1 MEINKKKTV
10 KLNNGIEFGLDK
22 KIIIAGPCS
31 IESREHILIE
41 AENLKNLG
49 VDILRGGAFK
59 PRTNPR
65 DFQGLGFEGLEF
77 LKEAGDKYDLP
88 VISEVTSE
96 EYIDDMYDF
105 VDIYQVGA
113 RNMYNYELLK
123 KLGKVDKPVL
133 LKRGLSATI
142 NEWIFASEYISQAGN
157 DKIIFCERGIRSF
170 DSATRNVLDIG
181 GAVLVQQMTN
191 RPVIADPSHGSGLRH
206 LVYPLAKASLA
217 AGLDGIMV
225 ESHFNPKEAMTDSDQ
240 CISYDTLGEILK
252 YVR

>member
-1 MEINKKKTV
+1 
-10 KLNNGIEFGLDK
+10 
-22 KIIIAGPCS
+22 
-31 IESREHILIE
+31 
-41 AENLKNLG
+41 
-49 VDILRGGAFK
+49 
-59 PRTNPR
+59 
-65 DFQGLGFEGLEF
+65 
-77 LKEAGDKYDLP
+77 
-88 VISEVTSE
+88 
-96 EYIDDMYDF
+96 
-105 VDIYQVGA
+105 
-113 RNMYNYELLK
+113 MYNYELLK

-191 RPVIADPSHGSGLRH
+191 RPVIADPSHGSGLRD

-225 ESHFNPKEAMTDSDQ
+225 ESHFNPQEAMTDSDQ